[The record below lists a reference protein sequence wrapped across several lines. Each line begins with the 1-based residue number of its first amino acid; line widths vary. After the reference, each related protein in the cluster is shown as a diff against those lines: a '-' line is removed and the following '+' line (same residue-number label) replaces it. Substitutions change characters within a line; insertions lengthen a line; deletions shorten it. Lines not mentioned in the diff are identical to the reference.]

1 MRPYSDVVACY
12 GLLCCLQESYFVI
25 LIGQFSR
32 LYFIVLP
39 PKLCPKTEWKR
50 QDPKLA
56 DLKLSKKYLTPH
68 QSKKIMQDAL

>member
-12 GLLCCLQESYFVI
+12 GSLCCLQGNCFVI

-32 LYFIVLP
+32 LYFTVLP
-39 PKLCPKTEWKR
+39 PKLGPKTEWKR

-56 DLKLSKKYLTPH
+56 DLKLSRKYLL
-68 QSKKIMQDAL
+68 KIMQDSV